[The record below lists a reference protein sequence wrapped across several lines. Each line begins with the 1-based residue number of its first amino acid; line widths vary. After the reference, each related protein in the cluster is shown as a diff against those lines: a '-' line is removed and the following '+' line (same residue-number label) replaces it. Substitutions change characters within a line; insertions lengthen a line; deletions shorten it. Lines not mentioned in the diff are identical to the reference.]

1 MCPEP
6 ALLPRAEPGL
16 GSVPGSLCGA
26 LCASTSGQTCHLAGS
41 AFVLG
46 DSRPEAV
53 TDAISR
59 AREEVPRGDL
69 SCPQSAA
76 SPGFWGRRLEV
87 LCRSITSVHLN
98 LELRLSRTGGH
109 GAVQQVMEKPPS
121 PPLPPGA
128 TAVTVGEA
136 CICGNREGPAERVRA
151 PCGLLEDQG
160 GALQRERTVCLARA
174 LSRPAGLIQV

>member
-1 MCPEP
+1 MLSTVLGRPEVCPEP
-6 ALLPRAEPGL
+6 ALLPRA
-16 GSVPGSLCGA
+16 
-26 LCASTSGQTCHLAGS
+26 
-41 AFVLG
+41 
-46 DSRPEAV
+46 EAV

-69 SCPQSAA
+69 SCRQSAA

-109 GAVQQVMEKPPS
+109 GAVQQVMEKPAIS
-121 PPLPPGA
+121 PASSSPAPGA
-128 TAVTVGEA
+128 TVVTVGEA

-151 PCGLLEDQG
+151 PRGLLAG
-160 GALQRERTVCLARA
+160 SSRTREGLYKERGQCAWPELCPARVN
-174 LSRPAGLIQV
+174 PGVN

>member
-1 MCPEP
+1 MS
-6 ALLPRAEPGL
+6 R
-16 GSVPGSLCGA
+16 
-26 LCASTSGQTCHLAGS
+26 ASTAAQGRAGPGECPRQPLWGAVCQHLGAN
-41 AFVLG
+41 LG

-76 SPGFWGRRLEV
+76 SPGFWGRLEV

-121 PPLPPGA
+121 PPLPRPQLQ
-128 TAVTVGEA
+128 
-136 CICGNREGPAERVRA
+136 A
-151 PCGLLEDQG
+151 PL
-160 GALQRERTVCLARA
+160 
-174 LSRPAGLIQV
+174 